1 MHSRT
6 GAGRDVLQPLFLLPA
21 RREEKKKSYG
31 FVSSADISQDS
42 LGIQVPIVMKNNI
55 IPLLSKVAG
64 LFTPSGEQLPG
75 KELLFNGASFT
86 MHMKDGQG
94 RDQDKTRFIPT
105 LNNGY

>member
-1 MHSRT
+1 
-6 GAGRDVLQPLFLLPA
+6 
-21 RREEKKKSYG
+21 
-31 FVSSADISQDS
+31 
-42 LGIQVPIVMKNNI
+42 MKNNI

-64 LFTPSGEQLPG
+64 LFTPSGELPG
-75 KELLFNGASFT
+75 KELFNGASFT